1 MFYWLLMAL
10 VMAPAVLLPDSMS
23 TNALSLSSFDDPSST
38 ALWALRA
45 ASAVTSYVGIIAI
58 IDRPRGELLYPERL
72 VVQESTIPG
81 AGLGLFAAVDLPMG
95 TSLGTYPGVLLPLQQ
110 NLSKLRAYPACE
122 GFIWRFS
129 DNRFVIDPTNSVG
142 ELDDVVVGGNPSLPG
157 SLWLFRNVFSKIRT
171 VPTALCRINEP
182 PKGRDVNIVPD
193 EDLKKR
199 TVVFS
204 VERDVAAGEELFIDY
219 GLSYDRSMYGDI
231 ETPS

>member
-10 VMAPAVLLPDSMS
+10 VVAPAVLLPDSMS
-23 TNALSLSSFDDPSST
+23 TDALSLSAFDDSSST

-58 IDRPRGELLYPERL
+58 IDRPRGKLLYPDHL
-72 VVQESTIPG
+72 VVQESTVPG
-81 AGLGLFAAVDLPMG
+81 AGLGLFAAMDLPKG

-142 ELDDVVVGGNPSLPG
+142 ELDDVVIGGNPSLPG

-182 PKGRDVNIVPD
+182 PKGRDVNIVTD

-199 TVVFS
+199 TVIFS